1 MELLTCASLFC
12 DLPDQSRAVGEFQH
26 APPNAMM
33 TALGEVLLGRHPGR
47 RSLDEI
53 TIFDSSGLS
62 LQDLYIARSLLV
74 KYRETGGE

>member
-1 MELLTCASLFC
+1 
-12 DLPDQSRAVGEFQH
+12 
-26 APPNAMM
+26 MM